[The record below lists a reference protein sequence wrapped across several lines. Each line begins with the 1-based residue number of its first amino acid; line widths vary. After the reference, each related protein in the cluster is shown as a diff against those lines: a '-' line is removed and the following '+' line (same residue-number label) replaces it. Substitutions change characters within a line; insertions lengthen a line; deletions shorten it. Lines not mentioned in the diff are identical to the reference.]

1 MCGIFGHFSNKST
14 QDIQEQNNI
23 LKLAVDSLYHRGPDD
38 NGLETFEIKSEEDKF
53 IKLLSLGH
61 TRLSII
67 ELSKKGHQPMSS
79 SDGRYVIV
87 YNGEIYNYKELR
99 NELKDLGHTFNTQ
112 SDTEVLIA
120 AWSQWGHESLKKLIG
135 MFAFAIF
142 DKIDQ
147 TLTLVRDAFGI
158 KPLFYRNNGD
168 SIYFASEL
176 PALIKLIPEKLNINF
191 QRSYDYLVHNNYDS
205 NSDTFFQEINHLLP
219 AHFITFDL
227 KNVSKSKPVCWW
239 KPNITTNLNLS
250 FEEAA
255 QKLRSL
261 FLDSVKLH
269 LRSDVP
275 IGVALSGGI
284 DSSAL
289 ASVVRYLEPNI
300 PLNTFSYI
308 ASDNNIS
315 EEKWIDL
322 INTKLNA
329 KPHKI
334 TIESKEIEKDLDN
347 LISKQGEPFGGTS
360 IYAQYRVFKSIKKT
374 DVKVILDGQ
383 GADEILAGYFGYP
396 GHRLLSLIETK
407 GWFAA
412 HKFARNWSQSNRKSY
427 LLAWMYFARLKLP
440 DFFYQLSHKI
450 LHEVVKKKIG
460 KNFFPLWLNFKY
472 LNSYNIE
479 YKEIRDSLKKENK
492 GQRVKETLASALTNQ
507 GLPCL
512 LRHADRNSMAFSIES
527 RVPFLTLPLVDF
539 LFSLPE
545 QYLISDEGIT
555 KHIFRQAMRGI
566 VPDEILNRKDK
577 IGFAT
582 PEDAWLVTKSD
593 NIIKYIKQSEQI
605 PFINK
610 EKLLKE
616 FQEIF
621 RAKKILNSRV
631 WRVFNYFY
639 WFSLI
644 SRKLAKF

>member
-1 MCGIFGHFSNKST
+1 MCGILGHFSDNFI
-14 QDIQEQNNI
+14 QDIQEQNNR
-23 LKLAVDSLYHRGPDD
+23 LNLAINSLYHRGPDD
-38 NGLETFEIKSEEDKF
+38 NGLETFKIRSEEDKF
-53 IKLLSLGH
+53 TKLLSLGH

-67 ELSKKGHQPMSS
+67 ELSEKGHQPMSS

-99 NELKDLGHTFNTQ
+99 NELQVLGYIFKTQ

-142 DKIDQ
+142 DHIDQ

-158 KPLFYRNNGD
+158 KPLFYRNNGN

-176 PALIKLIPEKLNINF
+176 PTLIKLIPEKLNINL

-227 KNVSKSKPVCWW
+227 KNVSKFNPVCWW
-239 KPNITTNLNLS
+239 KPNIITNQNLS

-255 QKLRSL
+255 RKLRTL

-275 IGVALSGGI
+275 LGVALSGGI
-284 DSSAL
+284 DSSAV

-308 ASDNNIS
+308 ASDSSIS

-322 INTKLNA
+322 INVKLNA
-329 KPHKI
+329 KPYKI
-334 TIESKEIEKDLDN
+334 VIESKEIENDLDN
-347 LISKQGEPFGGTS
+347 LILKQGEPFGGTS
-360 IYAQYRVFKSIKKT
+360 IYAHYRLFKSIKKT
-374 DVKVILDGQ
+374 GIKVILDGQ
-383 GADEILAGYFGYP
+383 GADEILAGYLGYP

-412 HKFARNWSQSNRKSY
+412 HKFAKNWSRVTRKSY

-440 DFFYQLSHKI
+440 DFFYQLFHNFLHKV
-450 LHEVVKKKIG
+450 LKKKIG
-460 KNFFPLWLNFKY
+460 KTFFPSWLNYNY
-472 LNSYNIE
+472 LSTYNIQF
-479 YKEIRDSLKKENK
+479 KEIRTPLQKENK
-492 GQRVKETLASALTNQ
+492 GQRVKEALANALMNQ
-507 GLPCL
+507 GLPSL

-527 RVPFLTLPLVDF
+527 RVPFLTIPLVEF
-539 LFSLPE
+539 LLSLPE
-545 QYLISDEGIT
+545 QYLISDESIT
-555 KHIFRQAMRGI
+555 KHVFRESMRGI
-566 VPDEILNRKDK
+566 VPDEILDRKDK

-582 PEDAWLVTKSD
+582 PEDAWLVAKSKSL
-593 NIIKYIKQSEQI
+593 IKYIKESEEI
-605 PFINK
+605 IFINK
-610 EKLLKE
+610 EKLLNE
-616 FQEIF
+616 FEEIFQE
-621 RAKKILNSRV
+621 KKVLDGRV
-631 WRVFNYFY
+631 WRWINYFH
-639 WFSLI
+639 WFSLM
-644 SRKLAKF
+644 SKQQARF

>member
-1 MCGIFGHFSNKST
+1 MCGIFGQFSNKFT
-14 QDIQEQNNI
+14 QDIQEQNNR
-23 LKLAVDSLYHRGPDD
+23 LKLAANSLYHRGPDD
-38 NGLETFEIKSEEDKF
+38 NGLETFKIKSEEDKF

-120 AWSQWGHESLKKLIG
+120 AWSQWGPESLKKLIG
-135 MFAFAIF
+135 MFAFAIY
-142 DKIDQ
+142 DQIDQ

-158 KPLFYRNNGD
+158 KPLFYRNNTD

-176 PALIKLIPEKLNINF
+176 PALIKLIPEKLNINL

-205 NSDTFFQEINHLLP
+205 NSETFFQEINHLLP

-227 KNVSKSKPVCWW
+227 KNTSKSKSVCWW
-239 KPNITTNLNLS
+239 KPNITTNPNLS

-255 QKLRSL
+255 QKLKTL

-275 IGVALSGGI
+275 LGVALSGGI
-284 DSSAL
+284 DSSAI

-300 PLNTFSYI
+300 TLNTFSYI
-308 ASDNNIS
+308 ASDNSIS

-322 INTKLNA
+322 INAKLNA

-334 TIESKEIEKDLDN
+334 VIESKEIENDLDN
-347 LISKQGEPFGGTS
+347 LILKQGEPFGGTS
-360 IYAQYRVFKSIKKT
+360 IYAQYRLFKSIKKT
-374 DVKVILDGQ
+374 GIKVILDGQ

-396 GHRLLSLIETK
+396 GQRLLSLVETK

-412 HKFARNWSQSNRKSY
+412 HRFAKSWSRTNKKSY

-440 DFFYQLSHKI
+440 DFFYQLFHNFLHK
-450 LHEVVKKKIG
+450 VFKKKIG
-460 KNFFPLWLNFKY
+460 KNFFPSWLNYNY
-472 LNSYNIE
+472 LSSYNIQF
-479 YKEIRDSLKKENK
+479 KEIRIPLKKENK
-492 GQRVKETLASALTNQ
+492 GQRVKEALANALTNQ
-507 GLPCL
+507 GLSSL

-527 RVPFLTLPLVDF
+527 RVPFLTIPLVEF
-539 LFSLPE
+539 LLSLPE

-566 VPDEILNRKDK
+566 VPDEILDRKDK
-577 IGFAT
+577 IGFTT
-582 PEDAWLVTKSD
+582 PEDTWLVDKSQT
-593 NIIKYIKQSEQI
+593 IIKYIKEAKEI
-605 PFINK
+605 NFINK

-616 FQEIF
+616 FAEILQE
-621 RAKKILNSRV
+621 KKVLDARV
-631 WRVFNYFY
+631 WRWTNYFR

-644 SRKLAKF
+644 SRKTS

>member
-1 MCGIFGHFSNKST
+1 MCGFFGHFSNKFT
-14 QDIQEQNNI
+14 ENIQELNNRYQ
-23 LKLAVDSLYHRGPDD
+23 LAINSLYHRGPDD
-38 NGLETFEIKSEEDKF
+38 SGLETFKIKSEEDKF
-53 IKLLSLGH
+53 TKLLSLGH

-99 NELKDLGHTFNTQ
+99 NELKDLGHTFKTQ

-120 AWSQWGHESLKKLIG
+120 AWSQWGPESLKKIIG

-142 DKIDQ
+142 DQINQ
-147 TLTLVRDAFGI
+147 TLTLARDAFGI
-158 KPLFYRNNGD
+158 KPLFYRNDEN

-176 PALIKLIPEKLNINF
+176 PALIKLIPEKLNINL

-205 NSDTFFQEINHLLP
+205 NSDTFFQEIKHLLP

-284 DSSAL
+284 DSSAI

-322 INTKLNA
+322 INTKLNS

-360 IYAQYRVFKSIKKT
+360 IYAQYRLFKSIKKT
-374 DVKVILDGQ
+374 GIKVILDGQ
-383 GADEILAGYFGYP
+383 GADEILGGYLGYP
-396 GHRLLSLIETK
+396 GHRLLSLVETK

-412 HKFARNWSQSNRKSY
+412 HRFAKNWSRVTRKSY

-440 DFFYQLSHKI
+440 DFFYQKFHKF
-450 LHEVVKKKIG
+450 LHEVIKNKLG
-460 KNFFPLWLNFKY
+460 KNFSPSWLNFKY

-479 YKEIRDSLKKENK
+479 YKEIRVSLKKENK
-492 GQRVKETLASALTNQ
+492 GQRVKEALAIALTNQ
-507 GLPCL
+507 GLPSL

-582 PEDAWLVTKSD
+582 PEDAWLVNKSD
-593 NIIKYIKQSEQI
+593 SIIKYIKQSEQI

-616 FQEIF
+616 FQEIING
-621 RAKKILNSRV
+621 KKILNSRV
-631 WRVFNYFY
+631 WRLFNYFY
-639 WFSLI
+639 WYSLV
-644 SRKLAKF
+644 SHKLAKF

>member
-1 MCGIFGHFSNKST
+1 MCGIFGNFSNKFN
-14 QDIQEQNNI
+14 QDIQEKNNS
-23 LKLAVDSLYHRGPDD
+23 LKLAANLLYHRGPDD
-38 NGLETFEIKSEEDKF
+38 SGINTFDIRSDESNFK
-53 IKLLSLGH
+53 KLLTLGH

-120 AWSQWGHESLKKLIG
+120 AWSQWGPESLKKLIG

-142 DKIDQ
+142 DKINQ

-158 KPLFYRNNGD
+158 KPLFYRNDVD

-176 PALIKLIPEKLNINF
+176 PALIKLIPEKLNVNL

-227 KNVSKSKPVCWW
+227 KNFSKSKPVCWW
-239 KPNITTNLNLS
+239 KPDITTNLNLS
-250 FEEAA
+250 FEEATR
-255 QKLRSL
+255 KLRTL

-275 IGVALSGGI
+275 LGVALSGGI
-284 DSSAL
+284 DSSAI
-289 ASVVRYLEPNI
+289 ASVIRYLEPNL

-308 ASDNNIS
+308 ASDNSIS

-322 INTKLNA
+322 INAKLNA

-334 TIESKEIEKDLDN
+334 IIESKEIENDLDN
-347 LISKQGEPFGGTS
+347 LILKQGEPFGGTS

-374 DVKVILDGQ
+374 GIKVILDGQ
-383 GADEILAGYFGYP
+383 GADEILAGYLGYP
-396 GHRLLSLIETK
+396 GQRLLSLIETK
-407 GWFAA
+407 GWFVA
-412 HKFARNWSQSNRKSY
+412 HRFAKSWSRTNKKSY

-440 DFFYQLSHKI
+440 DFFYQLFHNFLHKV
-450 LHEVVKKKIG
+450 LKKKIG
-460 KNFFPLWLNFKY
+460 KNFFPSWLNYNY
-472 LNSYNIE
+472 LSSYNIQF
-479 YKEIRDSLKKENK
+479 KEIRMPLKKENK
-492 GQRVKETLASALTNQ
+492 GQRVKEALVNALMNQ
-507 GLPCL
+507 DLPSL

-527 RVPFLTLPLVDF
+527 RVPFLTIPLVEF
-539 LFSLPE
+539 LLSLPE

-555 KHIFRQAMRGI
+555 KYIFRQAMRGI
-566 VPDEILNRKDK
+566 VPDEILDRKDK

-582 PEDAWLVTKSD
+582 PQDTWVLDKSQT
-593 NIIKYIKQSEQI
+593 IIKYIKEANKI
-605 PFINK
+605 NFINK

-616 FQEIF
+616 FTEILQE
-621 RAKKILNSRV
+621 KKVLDGRV
-631 WRVFNYFY
+631 WRWANYFR

-644 SRKLAKF
+644 SQKSS

>member
-1 MCGIFGHFSNKST
+1 MCGIFGHFSNKFT
-14 QDIQEQNNI
+14 QDIQEQNNR
-23 LKLAVDSLYHRGPDD
+23 LKLAADSLYHRGPDD
-38 NGLETFEIKSEEDKF
+38 NGLETFKIKSEEDKF
-53 IKLLSLGH
+53 TKLLSLGH

-120 AWSQWGHESLKKLIG
+120 AWSQWGPESLKKLIG

-142 DKIDQ
+142 DKTNQ

-158 KPLFYRNNGD
+158 KPLFYRNDVD

-176 PALIKLIPEKLNINF
+176 PALIKLIPEKLNINL

-227 KNVSKSKPVCWW
+227 KNLSKSKPICWW
-239 KPNITTNLNLS
+239 KPNITTNPNLS

-275 IGVALSGGI
+275 LGVALSGGI
-284 DSSAL
+284 DSSAV

-300 PLNTFSYI
+300 TLNTFSYI
-308 ASDNNIS
+308 ASDNSIS

-322 INTKLNA
+322 INVKLNA

-334 TIESKEIEKDLDN
+334 VIESKEIENDLDN
-347 LISKQGEPFGGTS
+347 LILKQGEPFGGTS
-360 IYAQYRVFKSIKKT
+360 IYAQYRLFKSIKKT
-374 DVKVILDGQ
+374 GIKVILDGQ
-383 GADEILAGYFGYP
+383 GADELLAGYLGYP

-412 HKFARNWSQSNRKSY
+412 HRFAKNWSRSTKKSY

-440 DFFYQLSHKI
+440 NFFYLLFHNLLHK
-450 LHEVVKKKIG
+450 LFKKKIG
-460 KNFFPLWLNFKY
+460 KNFFPLWLNYNY
-472 LNSYNIE
+472 LSTHNIQFNE
-479 YKEIRDSLKKENK
+479 TKAPLQKENK
-492 GQRVKETLASALTNQ
+492 GQRVKEVLANSLMHE
-507 GLPCL
+507 GLSSL

-527 RVPFLTLPLVDF
+527 RVPFLTIPLVDF
-539 LFSLPE
+539 LLSLPE

-555 KHIFRQAMRGI
+555 KHICRQAMRGI
-566 VPDEILNRKDK
+566 VPDEILDRKDK
-577 IGFAT
+577 IGFTT
-582 PEDAWLVTKSD
+582 PEDTWLVDKSQT
-593 NIIKYIKQSEQI
+593 IIKHIKEAKEI
-605 PFINK
+605 NFIIK

-616 FQEIF
+616 FEEILQ
-621 RAKKILNSRV
+621 KKKVLDGRV
-631 WRVFNYFY
+631 WRWTNYFR
-639 WFSLI
+639 WFSLL
-644 SRKLAKF
+644 SQKTS

>member
-1 MCGIFGHFSNKST
+1 MCGIFGRFLNKFT
-14 QDIQEQNNI
+14 QDIQEQNNC
-23 LKLAVDSLYHRGPDD
+23 LKLAADSLYHRGPDD
-38 NGLETFEIKSEEDKF
+38 NGLETFKIKSEEDKF
-53 IKLLSLGH
+53 TKLLSLGH

-79 SDGRYVIV
+79 RDGHYVIV

-120 AWSQWGHESLKKLIG
+120 AWSQWGPESLKKLIG

-142 DKIDQ
+142 DKTNQ

-158 KPLFYRNNGD
+158 KPLFYRNDVD

-176 PALIKLIPEKLNINF
+176 PALIKLIPEKLNINL

-239 KPNITTNLNLS
+239 KPNITTNPNLS

-255 QKLRSL
+255 QKLRTL

-275 IGVALSGGI
+275 LGVALSGGI
-284 DSSAL
+284 DSSAV

-308 ASDNNIS
+308 ASDNSIS

-322 INTKLNA
+322 INVKLNA
-329 KPHKI
+329 NPHK
-334 TIESKEIEKDLDN
+334 TVIESKEIENDLDN
-347 LISKQGEPFGGTS
+347 LILKQGEPFGGTS
-360 IYAQYRVFKSIKKT
+360 IYAQYRLFKSIKKT
-374 DVKVILDGQ
+374 GIKVILDGQ

-396 GHRLLSLIETK
+396 GQRLLSLIETK
-407 GWFAA
+407 GWLAA
-412 HKFARNWSQSNRKSY
+412 HRFAKNWSSVTRKSY

-440 DFFYQLSHKI
+440 EFLYQLFHNFLHKV
-450 LHEVVKKKIG
+450 LKKKIG
-460 KNFFPLWLNFKY
+460 INFFPSWLNYNY
-472 LNSYNIE
+472 LSSHNIQF
-479 YKEIRDSLKKENK
+479 KEIRIPLKKENK
-492 GQRVKETLASALTNQ
+492 GQRVKEALANALMSKSLTSY
-507 GLPCL
+507 

-527 RVPFLTLPLVDF
+527 RVPFLTIPLVDF
-539 LFSLPE
+539 LLSLPE

-566 VPDEILNRKDK
+566 VPDEILDRKDK
-577 IGFAT
+577 IGFTT
-582 PEDAWLVTKSD
+582 PEDTWLVDKSKT
-593 NIIKYIKQSEQI
+593 IIKYINEAKEI
-605 PFINK
+605 NFIIK
-610 EKLLKE
+610 EKLLNE
-616 FQEIF
+616 FEEILQE
-621 RAKKILNSRV
+621 KKVLDGRV
-631 WRVFNYFY
+631 WRWTNYFR
-639 WFSLI
+639 WFSLL
-644 SRKLAKF
+644 SQKTS

>member
-1 MCGIFGHFSNKST
+1 MCGIFGHFLNKFT
-14 QDIQEQNNI
+14 QDIQERNNC
-23 LKLAVDSLYHRGPDD
+23 LKLAADSLYHRGPDD
-38 NGLETFEIKSEEDKF
+38 NGLETFKIKSEEDKF
-53 IKLLSLGH
+53 TKLLSFGH

-99 NELKDLGHTFNTQ
+99 NELKDLGYTFNTQ

-120 AWSQWGHESLKKLIG
+120 AWSQWGPESLKKLIG

-142 DKIDQ
+142 DKTNQ

-158 KPLFYRNNGD
+158 KPLFYRNDVD

-176 PALIKLIPEKLNINF
+176 PALIKLIPEKLNINL

-205 NSDTFFQEINHLLP
+205 NSDTFFQEIKHLLP

-227 KNVSKSKPVCWW
+227 KNFSKSKPVCWW
-239 KPNITTNLNLS
+239 KPNITTNPNLS

-255 QKLRSL
+255 QKLRTL

-275 IGVALSGGI
+275 LGVALSGGI
-284 DSSAL
+284 DSSAV

-308 ASDNNIS
+308 ASDNSIS

-322 INTKLNA
+322 INVKLNA
-329 KPHKI
+329 NPHKTI
-334 TIESKEIEKDLDN
+334 IESKEIENDLDN
-347 LISKQGEPFGGTS
+347 LILKQGEPFGGTS
-360 IYAQYRVFKSIKKT
+360 IYAQYRLFKSIKKT
-374 DVKVILDGQ
+374 GIKVILDGQ

-396 GHRLLSLIETK
+396 GQRLLSLIETK
-407 GWFAA
+407 GWLAA
-412 HKFARNWSQSNRKSY
+412 HRFAKNWSSVTRKSY

-440 DFFYQLSHKI
+440 EFLYQLFHNFLHKV
-450 LHEVVKKKIG
+450 LKKKIG
-460 KNFFPLWLNFKY
+460 INFFPSWLNYNY
-472 LNSYNIE
+472 LSSHNIQF
-479 YKEIRDSLKKENK
+479 KEIRIPLKKENK
-492 GQRVKETLASALTNQ
+492 GQRVKEALANALMSKSLTSY
-507 GLPCL
+507 

-527 RVPFLTLPLVDF
+527 RVPFLTIPLVDF
-539 LFSLPE
+539 LLSLPE

-566 VPDEILNRKDK
+566 VPDEILDRKDK
-577 IGFAT
+577 IGFTT
-582 PEDAWLVTKSD
+582 PEDTWLVDKSKT
-593 NIIKYIKQSEQI
+593 IIKYINEAKEI
-605 PFINK
+605 NFIIK
-610 EKLLKE
+610 EKLLNE
-616 FQEIF
+616 FEEILQE
-621 RAKKILNSRV
+621 KKVLDGRV
-631 WRVFNYFY
+631 WRWINYFR
-639 WFSLI
+639 WFSLL
-644 SRKLAKF
+644 SQKTS

>member
-1 MCGIFGHFSNKST
+1 MCGFFGHFSNKFT
-14 QDIQEQNNI
+14 ENIQELNNRYQ
-23 LKLAVDSLYHRGPDD
+23 LAINSLYHRGPDD
-38 NGLETFEIKSEEDKF
+38 NGLETFKIKSEEDKF
-53 IKLLSLGH
+53 TKLLSLGH

-67 ELSKKGHQPMSS
+67 DLSMGGHQPMSS

-87 YNGEIYNYKELR
+87 YNGEIYNYKELQ
-99 NELKDLGHTFNTQ
+99 NELKDLGHAFKTQ

-120 AWSQWGHESLKKLIG
+120 AWSQWGPESLKKLIG

-142 DKIDQ
+142 DKINQ
-147 TLTLVRDAFGI
+147 TLTLARDAFGI
-158 KPLFYRNNGD
+158 KPLFYQNDEN

-176 PALIKLIPEKLNINF
+176 TALIKLIPKKLNINL

-205 NSDTFFQEINHLLP
+205 NSDTFFQEIKHLLP

-289 ASVVRYLEPNI
+289 ASAVRYLEPNI

-308 ASDNNIS
+308 ATDNNIS

-383 GADEILAGYFGYP
+383 GADEILCGYFGYP

-407 GWFAA
+407 GWLAA

-440 DFFYQLSHKI
+440 DFFYQLFHKF
-450 LHEVVKKKIG
+450 LHEVFKKKIG

-479 YKEIRDSLKKENK
+479 YKEIRVSLKKENK
-492 GQRVKETLASALTNQ
+492 GQRVKEALASALINQ
-507 GLPCL
+507 GLQSL

-527 RVPFLTLPLVDF
+527 RVPFLTLPLVEF

-582 PEDAWLVTKSD
+582 PEDAWLVVNSD

-610 EKLLKE
+610 EELLKE

-621 RAKKILNSRV
+621 HAKKILNSRV
-631 WRVFNYFY
+631 WRLFNFFY
-639 WFSLI
+639 WFSLV
-644 SRKLAKF
+644 SHKLAKF